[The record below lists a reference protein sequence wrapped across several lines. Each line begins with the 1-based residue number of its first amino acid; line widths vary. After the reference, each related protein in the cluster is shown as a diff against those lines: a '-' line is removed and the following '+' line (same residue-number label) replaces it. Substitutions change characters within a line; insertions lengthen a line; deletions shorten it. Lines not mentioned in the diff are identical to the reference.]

1 MLTVEKAYLASLGQL
16 TESRLEKT
24 LGALAAMMRF
34 RAVRI
39 DVETDD
45 GLVAQYR
52 TDFGQGLVIVSGPN
66 SVGKS
71 LLFQSLIYGLGLD
84 GMYGPRRSTGPDTSA
99 DGGDHARRSVVTA
112 SASHRWPSRSRT
124 AMARF

>member
-1 MLTVEKAYLASLGQL
+1 
-16 TESRLEKT
+16 
-24 LGALAAMMRF
+24 MMRF

-39 DVETDD
+39 DVQTVD

-52 TDFGQGLVIVSGPN
+52 TDFGQGLVIVVGPN

-84 GMYGPRRSTGPDTSA
+84 GMYGSSHDHGLLTRAMTEEIRLGGEEHRVRRSSVAVEVENGEGQVLTAQRDVA
-99 DGGDHARRSVVTA
+99 GGSND
-112 SASHRWPSRSRT
+112 
-124 AMARF
+124 